1 MIYSTIVMSVLIV
14 IFAEIL
20 PKNIALIK
28 SDRYALSLSFILK
41 ILLKIFSPF
50 VFIIKKFNIL
60 IFKIFKIEKQKV
72 TDATVREDIRNIINM
87 HEDEGILLKDEKDML
102 NGILDLK
109 EMTVEKIM
117 THRKNIY

>member
-1 MIYSTIVMSVLIV
+1 MSVLIV

-28 SDRYALSLSFILK
+28 SDRYALSLSFILT
-41 ILLKIFSPF
+41 IFLKIFSPF

-109 EMTVEKIM
+109 EMTVEKL
-117 THRKNIY
+117 